1 MKNDVIS
8 PEFDENGRPLRRIR
22 SFVRRQGRLTK
33 GQQHALDNIWPVMGV
48 EFNDAPLD
56 FAALFGRE
64 APVTLEIGFGMGA
77 SLVAMAKAKPEQNF
91 LGIEVHSPGVGACLA
106 SAEEEGVQNL
116 RVMCHDA
123 VEVLH
128 TMIPDNS
135 LNMVQL
141 FFPDPWHKARHNKRR
156 IVQPPFAELVKSKLK
171 LGGVFHMA
179 TDWEAYAE
187 HMLEVMSSLEGY
199 RNRSESN
206 DYVPRPESRP
216 VTKFEQRGNR
226 LGHGVSGLNVRE
238 GEIMAKN
245 RSRRLRKKMHID
257 EFQELGFSVA
267 WRFPEGTSEEQ
278 IDQTVNDLIEEV
290 IEPNKLAFDGSGY
303 LSWEGLICMQEIG
316 KCTEEHQ
323 AIVRKWLEDRK
334 LADVRTSEL
343 FDVWWD

>member
-1 MKNDVIS
+1 
-8 PEFDENGRPLRRIR
+8 
-22 SFVRRQGRLTK
+22 
-33 GQQHALDNIWPVMGV
+33 
-48 EFNDAPLD
+48 
-56 FAALFGRE
+56 
-64 APVTLEIGFGMGA
+64 MGA
-77 SLVAMAKAKPEQNF
+77 SLVAMAKEKPQQNF

-135 LNMVQL
+135 LSMVQL

-179 TDWEAYAE
+179 TDWEQYAE

-206 DYVPRPESRP
+206 DYVPRPEFAP
-216 VTKFEQRGNR
+216 VTKFEQRGHR
-226 LGHGVSGLNVRE
+226 LGHGVWDLMFERVK
-238 GEIMAKN
+238 IMATN

-257 EFQELGFSVA
+257 EFQEVGFSVA
-267 WRFPEGTSEEQ
+267 WRFADGTSEEQ
-278 IDQTVNDLIEEV
+278 IR
-290 IEPNKLAFDGSGY
+290 P
-303 LSWEGLICMQEIG
+303 
-316 KCTEEHQ
+316 
-323 AIVRKWLEDRK
+323 DR
-334 LADVRTSEL
+334 
-343 FDVWWD
+343 